1 MSVLD
6 TNVVGMAEGAPPRGH
21 GAVRASRPLTLSI
34 AAVER
39 DTGLSKDTLRVWERR
54 YGFPAPQRDRHG
66 ERVYPLEQ
74 VEKLRT
80 VKRLLDAGHRPGRIV
95 SLPSEDL
102 QRLAASMSDQ
112 RPPAPGRALTVTPSD
127 LQPYLDDLRAHDIV
141 GLRRTLA
148 RSLARLGLGR
158 FVDEVAAPL
167 AAVAGEAWVRG
178 DLEVYQEHALTES
191 LQSILRQALAA
202 LPEPDAGARPRVL
215 LTTFPGEPHGLGLLM
230 AEATLVVEGAA
241 CVSLGVQ
248 TPLWDIVLAA
258 EAYRVDVVA
267 IGFTASVNPNH
278 ILDGLAELRAKLPP
292 STALWAGGALPLLQ
306 RHAVEG
312 VGAMPTLG
320 ALAAAVHAWRAARR

>member
-6 TNVVGMAEGAPPRGH
+6 TNVVDMAEGAPPRGH

-66 ERVYPLEQ
+66 ERAYPLEQ

-102 QRLAASMSDQ
+102 QRLAASMPDQ
-112 RPPAPGRALTVTPSD
+112 RPPVPGRALAVTPSD
-127 LQPYLDDLRAHDIV
+127 LQPYLDRLRAHDIV
-141 GLRRTLA
+141 GLRRALA
-148 RSLARLGLGR
+148 RGLARAGLGR
-158 FVDEVAAPL
+158 FVDEVVAPL

-178 DLEVYQEHALTES
+178 ELEVYQEHALTES
-191 LQSILRQALAA
+191 LQSVLRHALAA
-202 LPEPDAGARPRVL
+202 WPEPDAGARPRVL

-230 AEATLVVEGAA
+230 AEATLAVEGAA

-258 EAYRVDVVA
+258 EAYRADVVA

-278 ILDGLAELRAKLPP
+278 ILDGLAELRAKLPAT
-292 STALWAGGALPLLQ
+292 TALWAGGVLPLLQ

-312 VGAMPTLG
+312 VDAMPTLD
-320 ALAAAVHAWRAARR
+320 ALVAAVHAWRAARR